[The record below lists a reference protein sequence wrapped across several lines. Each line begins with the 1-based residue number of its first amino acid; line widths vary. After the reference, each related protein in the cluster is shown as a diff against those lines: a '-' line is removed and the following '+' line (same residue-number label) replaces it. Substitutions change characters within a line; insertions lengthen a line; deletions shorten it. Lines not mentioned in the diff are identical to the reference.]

1 MLKYMLW
8 NLKAAVTRCDRSWLP
23 WFLLLKNVQ
32 SQVCGGSTD
41 TVIEFT
47 EITDVNTY
55 WLYVLET

>member
-41 TVIEFT
+41 TVIEFN